1 MTISSPANRKFVK
14 VLPSGLRVIC
24 VPHPGPTATV
34 LVAARA
40 GSNLEKKAESGLA
53 HLLEHMCFK
62 GTLARA
68 YRDWNIAVEAL
79 GGQANAETG
88 NETVSYYAKGPA
100 KSWREL
106 LALVGETF
114 AQSTFPEAE
123 IGKERGVVVEEINAS
138 NDRPESQAADLV
150 DEMLF
155 RGHPASRPILGT
167 KESVRGFGR
176 AHLARFRDRH
186 YVARN
191 TVVVVAGPVDASE
204 VFRVAEAALA
214 SLPRGRRAELP
225 RFSSRQAKPRVRVAR
240 RQTDQAHLSL
250 AFPAPGSDQ
259 ASSPAW
265 ALLETVAGQ
274 GLSSR
279 LHQKLREELGICYYV
294 EAEHNAQSSYGSF
307 VVSAGVAVD
316 RVGEAVA
323 AIGGEL
329 ARLASEPLSRAE
341 LAKAKE
347 YYAST
352 YATALETSEQVA
364 LRWAEEALTARVP
377 EAPSAWLA
385 RVRAVTAGDI
395 RRAAKKT
402 FAAGRANLALVGPS
416 GGESS
421 LEAALVESLG

>member
-34 LVAARA
+34 LVAARG
-40 GSNLEKKAESGLA
+40 GSNLERKAESGLA
-53 HLLEHMCFK
+53 HFLEHMCFK
-62 GTLARA
+62 GTEARA

-79 GGQANAETG
+79 GGQANAETA

-100 KSWREL
+100 GSWRDL
-106 LALVGETF
+106 LALVGESF
-114 AQSTFPEAE
+114 ARSTFPEDE
-123 IGKERGVVVEEINAS
+123 IGKERGVVIEEINAAA
-138 NDRPESQAADLV
+138 DRPESRAADIA
-150 DEMLF
+150 DELLF
-155 RGHPASRPILGT
+155 RGHPSSRPILGS
-167 KESVRGFGR
+167 KESVRRFGR

-191 TVVVVAGPVDASE
+191 SVVVVAGPVEAPE
-204 VFRVAEAALA
+204 VFRVAAEALA
-214 SLPRGRRAELP
+214 GISRGRRADLP
-225 RFSSRQAKPRVRVAR
+225 RAVPRQSSPRVRVAR
-240 RQTDQAHLSL
+240 RQTDQAHLAL
-250 AFPAPGSDQ
+250 AFPAPGSNHAD
-259 ASSPAW
+259 APAW

-279 LHQKLREELGICYYV
+279 LHQKLREELGLCYYV
-294 EAEHNAQSSYGSF
+294 DADWSGQSSHGAF
-307 VVSAGVAVD
+307 TVSAGVAVD

-329 ARLASEPLSRAE
+329 SRLADEALPRAE

-352 YATALETSEQVA
+352 YATGLETSEQVA
-364 LRWAEEALTARVP
+364 LRWAEEALIARAP

-385 RVRAVTAGDI
+385 RVRAVSAADL
-395 RRAAKKT
+395 RRAAGKT
-402 FAAGRANLALVGPS
+402 FAAARANLALVGPS

-421 LEAALVESLG
+421 LAATLVESLP